1 MPEGAPAVCFR
12 RYNSIAG
19 PDSPG
24 RKGELPLFTENGLMI
39 DLEEV
44 RKVVETCDVF
54 TMGFRLFPER
64 LIIDTRSDTEAGP
77 MIEVVEPVATV
88 EERFFWL
95 GQRRPTFGVPQQFTF
110 FVWPHSIGY
119 LDESGLMDRI
129 RQRICPAG
137 SSSASEEQLGKA
149 MHRLIALERQ
159 ATADAILGR
168 NYHTLWERA
177 AT

>member
-1 MPEGAPAVCFR
+1 
-12 RYNSIAG
+12 
-19 PDSPG
+19 
-24 RKGELPLFTENGLMI
+24 MI

-64 LIIDTRSDTEAGP
+64 LIIDTRVNDQDGP
-77 MIEVVEPVATV
+77 MIEVVEPVSTV

-95 GQRRPTFGVPQQFTF
+95 GQRRPSFGVPQQFTF

-119 LDESGLMDRI
+119 LEESGLMDKI
-129 RQRICPAG
+129 RQRICPADESG
-137 SSSASEEQLGKA
+137 ETGHPVARA
-149 MHRLIALERQ
+149 MHRLIVLEQQ

-177 AT
+177 PA

>member
-1 MPEGAPAVCFR
+1 
-12 RYNSIAG
+12 
-19 PDSPG
+19 
-24 RKGELPLFTENGLMI
+24 MI

-64 LIIDTRSDTEAGP
+64 LIIDTRVNEQAGP
-77 MIEVVEPVATV
+77 MVEVVEPVSTV

-119 LDESGLMDRI
+119 LEESGLMDRI
-129 RQRICPAG
+129 RQRIYPADESG
-137 SSSASEEQLGKA
+137 RIGHDLARA
-149 MHRLIALERQ
+149 MHRLIVLERQ

-168 NYHTLWERA
+168 NYHTLWEHA
-177 AT
+177 ST

>member
-1 MPEGAPAVCFR
+1 
-12 RYNSIAG
+12 
-19 PDSPG
+19 
-24 RKGELPLFTENGLMI
+24 MI

-64 LIIDTRSDTEAGP
+64 LIIDTRSNAEAGA
-77 MIEVVEPVATV
+77 MIEVVEPVSTV

-95 GQRRPTFGVPQQFTF
+95 GQRRPSFGVPQQFTF

-119 LDESGLMDRI
+119 LEESGLLHRI
-129 RQRICPAG
+129 RQRV
-137 SSSASEEQLGKA
+137 SATEGDSDVDRQLA
-149 MHRLIALERQ
+149 ASIERLQALEKQ

-168 NYHTLWERA
+168 NYHTLWEREPD
-177 AT
+177 

>member
-1 MPEGAPAVCFR
+1 
-12 RYNSIAG
+12 
-19 PDSPG
+19 
-24 RKGELPLFTENGLMI
+24 MI

-64 LIIDTRSDTEAGP
+64 LIIDTRVNDQAGP
-77 MIEVVEPVATV
+77 MVEVVDPVSTV

-119 LDESGLMDRI
+119 LEESGLMDKI
-129 RQRICPAG
+129 RQRIYLSHENGEIGQQVA
-137 SSSASEEQLGKA
+137 KA
-149 MHRLIALERQ
+149 MHRLVVLEKQ

-168 NYHTLWERA
+168 NYHTMWERA
-177 AT
+177 AA

>member
-1 MPEGAPAVCFR
+1 
-12 RYNSIAG
+12 
-19 PDSPG
+19 
-24 RKGELPLFTENGLMI
+24 MI

-64 LIIDTRSDTEAGP
+64 LIIDTRVNDQAGP
-77 MIEVVEPVATV
+77 MAEVVEPVSTV

-95 GQRRPTFGVPQQFTF
+95 GQRRPSFGVPQQFTF

-119 LDESGLMDRI
+119 LEESGLMDKI
-129 RQRICPAG
+129 RQRIYPADDNG
-137 SSSASEEQLGKA
+137 DIGQQVAKA
-149 MHRLIALERQ
+149 MHRLIVLEKQ

-168 NYHTLWERA
+168 IYHTLWERA
-177 AT
+177 AA

>member
-1 MPEGAPAVCFR
+1 
-12 RYNSIAG
+12 
-19 PDSPG
+19 
-24 RKGELPLFTENGLMI
+24 MI

-64 LIIDTRSDTEAGP
+64 LIIDTRSDSQAGP
-77 MIEVVEPVATV
+77 LAEVVEPVSTV

-95 GQRRPTFGVPQQFTF
+95 GQRRPSFGVPQQFTF

-119 LDESGLMDRI
+119 LEESGLMDKI
-129 RQRICPAG
+129 RQRIYPAG
-137 SSSASEEQLGKA
+137 ENGEIGKQVAKA
-149 MHRLIALERQ
+149 MHRLIALEQQ
-159 ATADAILGR
+159 ATADAIQGR

-177 AT
+177 TA

>member
-1 MPEGAPAVCFR
+1 
-12 RYNSIAG
+12 
-19 PDSPG
+19 
-24 RKGELPLFTENGLMI
+24 MI

-44 RKVVETCDVF
+44 RKVVENCDVF

-64 LIIDTRSDTEAGP
+64 LIIDTRVNGEDGP
-77 MIEVVEPVATV
+77 MVEVVEPVSTV

-95 GQRRPTFGVPQQFTF
+95 GQRRPSFGVPQQFTF

-119 LDESGLMDRI
+119 LEESGLMDKIRHRI
-129 RQRICPAG
+129 YPADEG
-137 SSSASEEQLGKA
+137 GETGKQVASA
-149 MHRLIALERQ
+149 MHRLIVLEQQ

-177 AT
+177 PA

>member
-1 MPEGAPAVCFR
+1 
-12 RYNSIAG
+12 
-19 PDSPG
+19 
-24 RKGELPLFTENGLMI
+24 MI

-64 LIIDTRSDTEAGP
+64 LIIDTRSEAETGP

-95 GQRRPTFGVPQQFTF
+95 GQRRPKFGVPQQFTF

-119 LDESGLMDRI
+119 LEESGLLERI
-129 RQRICPAG
+129 RQHFLAEG
-137 SSSASEEQLGKA
+137 GGATEDQLRKA

-177 AT
+177 ST